1 MQELSHLVSIVRR
14 HNELS
19 VLLTTIVRVGE
30 GGRAFEIAS
39 VPFSTLT
46 QAVYPARQQLHT
58 SWNYLSSVQAADAQ
72 TLFHVLLVLL
82 ETVPALPSDVTP
94 APLPSAWDNEI
105 RAPRATN
112 AHPRGFKGTKYQP
125 PKNPRLPPLDV
136 RQYLCDASTL
146 KKLLA
151 PLWKFL
157 PAAVELL
164 EAVGYSKQA
173 LDTIDSLVAPRLW
186 TLPPLFI
193 QHIWALIRNRPWRE
207 ISKYYSLYAT
217 LNLGRDPKLL
227 SMFVRLLALSPGDVG
242 RSYDWGLM
250 LAALPTHR
258 RTVFLEK
265 RIETRAYVREP
276 EAALAKRLEEVAGLA
291 TDEHFPSWTQALLL
305 ASSVGNYVSAGFRM
319 AAQFQPDYR
328 FDRIGKCENFPEHLV
343 EEIAIRV
350 ADDSHGGWFAM
361 ALWERCGRFPGFADI
376 IGRCSW
382 RRLADKTVY
391 RYFQFLNSLGYDN
404 LPERKLQEKWKA
416 LLAETPG
423 IEKLIAETSP
433 DFQVKVVSYLEDWIW
448 YWDTPSSIKRWMPR
462 VHVLLPRLA
471 AEPFSKGPEAAT
483 TVGWI
488 LEIGDERVWRRAMA
502 APDASYQALER
513 ACRRQ
518 NAERSVA
525 LGIKSLSQSLAS
537 FTIDALYVSPKKLAR
552 TAEVL
557 GGVGFPIRK
566 ELLEKCRQHPL
577 FQLDVLQGP
586 AKTAC
591 MEIKASLRDTYANP
605 IPARLSA
612 WARGDVELTEMR
624 IERYRRIMAE
634 QLIITRLDVIE
645 QAVIDWLRQDLPI
658 ERVNK
663 EEQHALRMLGS
674 AEENRRG
681 LRKFLRA
688 YWSGNKDYL
697 SNHPATR
704 AWYRKHA
711 ALKRS
716 VWENGIPFTVEGG
729 RVAITVE
736 RDPLE
741 ILKLGTYVGS
751 CLSVG
756 GSFSYSAVAAL
767 LDANKKVLYARDR
780 NGNVIARQL
789 VAISDDNQLVCFY
802 VYPAS
807 STAAVKAM
815 FRDYDHAFARALDL
829 PLYLRS
835 GPGDKSYEI
844 ENVLSVYWWDDS
856 EWDFKIED

>member
-1 MQELSHLVSIVRR
+1 
-14 HNELS
+14 
-19 VLLTTIVRVGE
+19 
-30 GGRAFEIAS
+30 
-39 VPFSTLT
+39 
-46 QAVYPARQQLHT
+46 
-58 SWNYLSSVQAADAQ
+58 
-72 TLFHVLLVLL
+72 
-82 ETVPALPSDVTP
+82 
-94 APLPSAWDNEI
+94 
-105 RAPRATN
+105 
-112 AHPRGFKGTKYQP
+112 
-125 PKNPRLPPLDV
+125 
-136 RQYLCDASTL
+136 
-146 KKLLA
+146 
-151 PLWKFL
+151 
-157 PAAVELL
+157 
-164 EAVGYSKQA
+164 
-173 LDTIDSLVAPRLW
+173 
-186 TLPPLFI
+186 
-193 QHIWALIRNRPWRE
+193 
-207 ISKYYSLYAT
+207 
-217 LNLGRDPKLL
+217 
-227 SMFVRLLALSPGDVG
+227 
-242 RSYDWGLM
+242 
-250 LAALPTHR
+250 
-258 RTVFLEK
+258 
-265 RIETRAYVREP
+265 
-276 EAALAKRLEEVAGLA
+276 
-291 TDEHFPSWTQALLL
+291 
-305 ASSVGNYVSAGFRM
+305 
-319 AAQFQPDYR
+319 
-328 FDRIGKCENFPEHLV
+328 
-343 EEIAIRV
+343 
-350 ADDSHGGWFAM
+350 
-361 ALWERCGRFPGFADI
+361 
-376 IGRCSW
+376 
-382 RRLADKTVY
+382 
-391 RYFQFLNSLGYDN
+391 

-423 IEKLIAETSP
+423 IEQLIAVASP

-483 TVGWI
+483 TIGWL
-488 LEIGDERVWRRAMA
+488 LETGDQRVWRRAMA

-537 FTIDALYVSPKKLAR
+537 FTIDALYVGPKKLAR

-566 ELLEKCRQHPL
+566 ELLERCRQHPL

-612 WARGDVELTEMR
+612 WARGNIELTETR

-634 QLIITRLDVIE
+634 QLIITRLDVIQ
-645 QAVIDWLRQDLPI
+645 QAVIDWLRHGLPI

-663 EEQHALRMLGS
+663 EEQHALRMFGS
-674 AEENRRG
+674 VEENRRG

-697 SNHPATR
+697 PNHPATR

-711 ALKRS
+711 ALKRD
-716 VWENGIPFTVEGG
+716 VWENGIPFSVEAG

-756 GSFSYSAVAAL
+756 GSFSYSVSVAAL
-767 LDANKKVLYARDR
+767 LDVNKKVLYARDR

-789 VAISDDNQLVCFY
+789 VAISDDHQLVCFY

-815 FRDYDHAFARALDL
+815 FREYDQAFALALDL
-829 PLYLRS
+829 PLSPTIRARRQGLRNRKRPIRLLV
-835 GPGDKSYEI
+835 G
-844 ENVLSVYWWDDS
+844 
-856 EWDFKIED
+856 